1 MILKKIIKRSKSTAS
16 KIKNPRFIS
25 KKSPDV
31 NEPPPPYQRGVG
43 EAGCAPRAPIPRTFL
58 I

>member
-31 NEPPPPYQRGVG
+31 NERPPPYQRRGGGGVHPG
-43 EAGCAPRAPIPRTFL
+43 PPSLVRS
-58 I
+58 